1 VGIIRP
7 LEKIARKFG
16 FTKTET
22 NVILFILLAF
32 LLGLGVNLFKDLSN
46 NKDYLEFNYKAQDSL
61 FDAASGDPQ
70 RPDTAINTS
79 EKRIASKGELLD
91 FSKAKKTNEK
101 SVANFPDKII
111 DLNSASAS
119 ELLTL
124 PGLGKKSV
132 ENIIDYR
139 NKNGRFKKVGDL
151 LNVKGIGKT
160 KFEKIKKLVTI
171 N

>member
-1 VGIIRP
+1 MGIIRP
-7 LEKIARKFG
+7 LEKIALKFG

-32 LLGLGVNLFKDLSN
+32 LLGLGVNLFKDVSN
-46 NKDYLEFNYKAQDSL
+46 NKDYLEFNYKTQDSL
-61 FDAASGDPQ
+61 FDAASGEQ
-70 RPDTAINTS
+70 QSSDTAMNTS

-91 FSKAKKTNEK
+91 FSKAEKTIEK
-101 SVANFPDKII
+101 SGTNFPEKVI
-111 DLNSASAS
+111 DINSASAS

-139 NKNGRFKKVGDL
+139 NKNGRFKKVDDL

-171 N
+171 D